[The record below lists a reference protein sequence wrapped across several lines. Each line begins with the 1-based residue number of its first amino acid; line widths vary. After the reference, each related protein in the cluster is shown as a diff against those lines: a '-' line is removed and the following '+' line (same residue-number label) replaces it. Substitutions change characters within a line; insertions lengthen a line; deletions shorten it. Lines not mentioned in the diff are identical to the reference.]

1 MVKNLYIESDRIKK
15 ILEVKI
21 LTEEE
26 LTAEIEKIIIFQ
38 EKPKSTGN
46 SHRRKQWE
54 NKKYW
59 HLCTKQKSCK
69 LGKVKICELV
79 GNIDRKIIHPR
90 CDDCS
95 CYWQNPRRFE
105 RLAGIQFDCNT
116 GRFEKY
122 SYHNKF
128 SRHFAKKHVRRYKED
143 IGNFSF
149 YKKIFDYE
157 WDCW

>member
-1 MVKNLYIESDRIKK
+1 M
-15 ILEVKI
+15 
-21 LTEEE
+21 TEDE

-38 EKPKSTGN
+38 EKSRRTQN

-59 HLCTKQKSCK
+59 RLCTKQKSCK
-69 LGKVKICELV
+69 LGKIKICELV
-79 GNIDRKIIHPR
+79 GKIDKKIVHPR
-90 CDDCS
+90 CADCF
-95 CYWQNPRRFE
+95 CNPRRFN
-105 RLAGIQFDCNT
+105 RLAGIRFDCNT
-116 GRFEKY
+116 GRFKKY

-128 SRHFAKKHVRRYKED
+128 VRFFAKRAVRQYKGD

-149 YKKIFDYE
+149 YRKIFDYE